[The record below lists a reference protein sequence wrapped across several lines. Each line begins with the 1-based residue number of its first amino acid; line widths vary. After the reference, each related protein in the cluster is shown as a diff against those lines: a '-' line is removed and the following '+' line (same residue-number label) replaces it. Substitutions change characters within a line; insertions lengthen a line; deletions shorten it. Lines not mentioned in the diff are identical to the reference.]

1 MGELED
7 RLTSLLSDPDAMTQ
21 IMALARSLS
30 GENDSVEQATKPT
43 QTTEN
48 TGDLST
54 LFSQLTGNLDPALLT
69 RLLPVLMQA
78 NRSESGQTQAFLTAL
93 KPFLREERRAKVDRA
108 AQMAKMIH
116 LAKVFLAAKEE

>member
-1 MGELED
+1 MFVTVSTSPSVLLNSLDASEYAKEALSNTDDAVEIWKAVCNGAYVALED
-7 RLTSLLSDPDAMTQ
+7 TP
-21 IMALARSLS
+21 
-30 GENDSVEQATKPT
+30 
-43 QTTEN
+43 
-48 TGDLST
+48 
-54 LFSQLTGNLDPALLT
+54 